1 MYEEAGYPSG
11 DIPQLI
17 LEKNLY
23 GLDIDDRAA
32 QLASF
37 ALMMKAREKS
47 RRIFRKQIELNIYS
61 IQESNHLDKEGIVQL
76 LGQNEEE
83 KKEISIC
90 NRNIY

>member
-1 MYEEAGYPSG
+1 MKKQGILVR

-37 ALMMKAREKS
+37 AILMKAREKS
-47 RRIFRKQIELNIYS
+47 VAFFEKRLSPINIYS
-61 IQESNHLDKEGIVQL
+61 IQ
-76 LGQNEEE
+76 
-83 KKEISIC
+83 
-90 NRNIY
+90 